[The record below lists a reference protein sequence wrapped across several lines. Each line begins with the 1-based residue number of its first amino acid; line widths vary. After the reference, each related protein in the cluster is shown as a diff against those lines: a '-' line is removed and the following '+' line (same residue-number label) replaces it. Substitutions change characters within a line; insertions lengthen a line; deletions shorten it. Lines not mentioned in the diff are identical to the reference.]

1 MATTE
6 QTLTV
11 LTTRVTKRSLAF
23 GLAAFLLAG
32 FFVVRN
38 LSTWR
43 TRLIY
48 PGDESYEGCAL
59 AEIVRLQQG
68 AAIYAPPT
76 DNAFA
81 GATYGPLYYLLG
93 SRLVNP
99 GNPSYLPLRILS
111 AVAI

>member
-6 QTLTV
+6 QAFTRS
-11 LTTRVTKRSLAF
+11 TTRPSKRSLAF
-23 GLAAFLLAG
+23 ALAAFILAG

-59 AEIVRLQQG
+59 AEIVRLRQG
-68 AAIYAPPT
+68 VPLYAPPT
-76 DNAFA
+76 ANAFA

-93 SRLVNP
+93 SGLLNP
-99 GNPSYLPLRILS
+99 DNPSYLPL
-111 AVAI
+111 